1 MSGKSEN
8 QLILYQAEDGETRI
22 QVTMQDETVWL
33 TQKQMVELFQR
44 DKSVISRHISNVFK
58 EGELER
64 ESTVAIFATVQQ
76 EGQRTITRDV
86 EYYNLDIVISVG
98 YRVKSHRG
106 TQFRIWATKTLREYL
121 VKGFVIND
129 ERLKGTEQNYFDEL
143 VERVRH
149 IRTSE
154 KQFYRK
160 VLDIFASSIDYD
172 SKTAQAQEF
181 FSTCQNKFH
190 FATHGHTAAELIA
203 DRVDSAAPAMGLTNW
218 SGKVVTAKDAKIAKN
233 YLREIELKRL
243 ELLVEQFLSYAEL
256 QALEKQP
263 MYMSQWIVQLDDFFR
278 FNRRA
283 VLQHKGKVSRQ
294 DMEAKVR
301 GELSKYREQSET
313 LAVVSKPSLSQHHEL
328 GDVAQLPVENDSAE
342 SDKNNTN

>member
-1 MSGKSEN
+1 MDGQSEN
-8 QLILYQAEDGETRI
+8 QLILYQTEDGETRI
-22 QVTMQDETVWL
+22 QVIMQAETVWL
-33 TQKQMVELFQR
+33 SQKQLVELFQR
-44 DKSVISRHISNVFK
+44 DKSVISRHINNVFK
-58 EGELER
+58 EGELAR
-64 ESTVAIFATVQQ
+64 ESTVANFATVQQ

-86 EYYNLDIVISVG
+86 EYYNLDVVISVG

-106 TQFRIWATKTLREYL
+106 TQFRIWATNTLREFL

-129 ERLKGTEQNYFDEL
+129 ERLEGTEQNYFDEL
-143 VERVRH
+143 VERVRR

-172 SKTAQAQEF
+172 PKAAQAQEF

-190 FATHGHTAAELIA
+190 FAVHGQTAAELIA
-203 DRVDSAAPAMGLTNW
+203 DRVDSDAPAMGLTNW
-218 SGKVVTAKDAKIAKN
+218 SGRIVTAKDAKIAKN

-256 QALEKQP
+256 QALEKRP
-263 MYMSQWIVQLDDFFR
+263 MYMRQWIQQLDDFFR

-283 VLQHKGKVSRQ
+283 VLQHKGKVSRE

-301 GELSKYREQSET
+301 EELQKYRERDGALEDVDT
-313 LAVVSKPSLSQHHEL
+313 LR
-328 GDVAQLPVENDSAE
+328 LPERRDL
-342 SDKNNTN
+342 